1 MTITF
6 AGIEIAREGD
16 AFTDA
21 INLSPLSRVSSSE
34 RIRLIGSRSPF
45 FRDGRNAEY
54 SVSARVPYF
63 CRSHAAAL
71 EKLFELS
78 ELLDNL
84 PNGDLEIVG
93 ERNVLK
99 LSDAAVS
106 VDFPDEIDGIFFEVE
121 YKFTGGKPTAER
133 I

>member
-16 AFTDA
+16 EFTDT

-106 VDFPDEIDGIFFEVE
+106 ADFPDEIDGIFFEVE
-121 YKFTGGKPTAER
+121 YKFRGGKPTAER

>member
-16 AFTDA
+16 EFTDT

-93 ERNVLK
+93 ERTVLK

-106 VDFPDEIDGIFFEVE
+106 ADFPDEIDGIFFEVE
-121 YKFTGGKPTAER
+121 YKFRGGKPTAER

>member
-16 AFTDA
+16 EFTDT

-63 CRSHAAAL
+63 CHSHAAAL

-78 ELLDNL
+78 ERLDNL
-84 PNGDLEIVG
+84 PNGDLEIVD
-93 ERNVLK
+93 ERNILK

-106 VDFPDEIDGIFFEVE
+106 AEFPDEIDGIFFEVE
-121 YKFTGGKPTAER
+121 YKFTGGKPTVER